1 MRAGRRDRA
10 GGVSVAGSAMEGSPF
25 GAPRGCV
32 SPGGR
37 AAFQVHLGPIC
48 QLSADLPGASSLGP
62 GQQPAFGN
70 MFPPP
75 GGRRGFP
82 REPGPWRAGPPWP
95 HGPSPQDIRDEPP
108 WKPPHRRGHRGRHP
122 PHPWEPRPFRGPA
135 DFHEDGSWAPQ
146 DCPPPPP
153 WDNWE
158 DNQGPEDH
166 FGESWHPPGPWD
178 PRDPPGPPDFPW
190 KEEDRRWAPHD
201 CPPWVDTEYNGGPE
215 GSFAEDCYLDP
226 PPPGPGSFSRPEFP
240 AEEQWPPWPP
250 GSQHGEQGGF
260 QDGWSSG
267 GYRGLGKKRCR
278 RLRQSC
284 RQLTMVRPAPCHWP
298 ARGKQPPFKSNA
310 PRPLPSSK
318 DAAQHKEQTP
328 PVGPPGVS
336 EKVPEPPKAA
346 DTPQDSLAAG
356 PQAAAAGAEPEQ
368 AGVTPVEPGAGQDPE
383 GSQDPSALQTEEESS
398 ARTGQHPE
406 VEPSSPSVPEA
417 GAGGGSRP
425 QTPTAPTE
433 PAQRVCAA
441 TGEGDAEL
449 CPQPPGRQR
458 LPGAAGAAEAG
469 SAHHGLL
476 SDLQTPENSPVP
488 AGAAAEPGA
497 QPGQAGSDSCT
508 APVTSPGTWHPP
520 GSAETEPAADGQHQ
534 LCSVPPASSPAG
546 TDLRSATVLARK
558 EEIELS
564 YQQFSLT
571 VAVVATMLLQ
581 KEPSMEAALGLALR
595 ANLRQRRLHH
605 LRELENFIDS
615 YDSAALSR

>member
-1 MRAGRRDRA
+1 MVPAPRTSGTSRPGSPHTGEATA
-10 GGVSVAGSAMEGSPF
+10 GGIRPIPGSPDPSVVLPTSTRT
-25 GAPRGCV
+25 GAGHPRTV
-32 SPGGR
+32 P
-37 AAFQVHLGPIC
+37 
-48 QLSADLPGASSLGP
+48 
-62 GQQPAFGN
+62 
-70 MFPPP
+70 
-75 GGRRGFP
+75 
-82 REPGPWRAGPPWP
+82 
-95 HGPSPQDIRDEPP
+95 
-108 WKPPHRRGHRGRHP
+108 RHP
-122 PHPWEPRPFRGPA
+122 PGTTGKTTKDLRTILERAGTRLVPGTPETPLALLTSLGRRRTGDGHPTTVPHGLTQNTM
-135 DFHEDGSWAPQ
+135 EDQRAALQRTATWIRHRLALAP
-146 DCPPPPP
+146 
-153 WDNWE
+153 
-158 DNQGPEDH
+158 
-166 FGESWHPPGPWD
+166 SPGPNS
-178 PRDPPGPPDFPW
+178 PQRSSGHPGPP
-190 KEEDRRWAPHD
+190 AAS
-201 CPPWVDTEYNGGPE
+201 T
-215 GSFAEDCYLDP
+215 
-226 PPPGPGSFSRPEFP
+226 
-240 AEEQWPPWPP
+240 
-250 GSQHGEQGGF
+250 
-260 QDGWSSG
+260 
-267 GYRGLGKKRCR
+267 
-278 RLRQSC
+278 
-284 RQLTMVRPAPCHWP
+284 
-298 ARGKQPPFKSNA
+298 GKQPPFKSNA

-520 GSAETEPAADGQHQ
+520 GSAETEPVRGSGASAPPEAADGQHQ

-571 VAVVATMLLQ
+571 VAMVATMLLQ

-605 LRELENFIDS
+605 LTSTSIWTS
-615 YDSAALSR
+615 PT

>member
-1 MRAGRRDRA
+1 
-10 GGVSVAGSAMEGSPF
+10 MEGSPF
-25 GAPRGCV
+25 DAPRGCV

-48 QLSADLPGASSLGP
+48 QLGADIPGASSPGP
-62 GQQPAFGN
+62 RQQPAFGN

-75 GGRRGFP
+75 GARRGFP
-82 REPGPWRAGPPWP
+82 REPGPWRAGPPWL
-95 HGPSPQDIRDEPP
+95 HGPSPQDVWDEPP
-108 WKPPHRRGHRGRHP
+108 WEPPHRRGHRRRHP
-122 PHPWEPRPFRGPA
+122 PRPWEPRPFHGPA

-153 WDNWE
+153 WDNRE
-158 DNQGPEDH
+158 DNQGPENH

-190 KEEDRRWAPHD
+190 KEEDGRWAPRD
-201 CPPWVDTEYNGGPE
+201 CSPWDDTQYNGGPE
-215 GSFAEDCYLDP
+215 GSFAEDCYLDSP
-226 PPPGPGSFSRPEFP
+226 LPGPGSFSQPEFP
-240 AEEQWPPWPP
+240 TEEQWPPWPP
-250 GSQHGEQGGF
+250 GGQHGEQGGF
-260 QDGWSSG
+260 QDDLSSG

-284 RQLTMVRPAPCHWP
+284 RQLTMVRPAPCHRP
-298 ARGKQPPFKSNA
+298 ARGKQPPSRSYP

-318 DAAQHKEQTP
+318 DAVQHKEQTP
-328 PVGPPGVS
+328 PVGPPAVS
-336 EKVPEPPKAA
+336 KKVPEPPKVA
-346 DTPQDSLAAG
+346 DGPQNSPAAG

-368 AGVTPVEPGAGQDPE
+368 AGVTPVEPGAGQDPV
-383 GSQDPSALQTEEESS
+383 GSQDPSALQTEEESP

-406 VEPSSPSVPEA
+406 P
-417 GAGGGSRP
+417 
-425 QTPTAPTE
+425 
-433 PAQRVCAA
+433 
-441 TGEGDAEL
+441 
-449 CPQPPGRQR
+449 
-458 LPGAAGAAEAG
+458 
-469 SAHHGLL
+469 L

-488 AGAAAEPGA
+488 PGAAAEPGA

-508 APVTSPGTWHPP
+508 APVTSPGTQHPP
-520 GSAETEPAADGQHQ
+520 GSTETEPVQGPGASAPPEPAGGQHQ
-534 LCSVPPASSPAG
+534 LCSAPPVSFPAG

-581 KEPSMEAALGLALR
+581 KEPSMEAALGPALR